1 MKKEKRTEDIFET
14 RIWAGTAVTDPYQV
28 LAEIFSASG
37 FYSLKQTVRRVI
49 ESAMSKGIY
58 DDRSPADVVLCMRW
72 VVSLIKASHILKDV
86 KRSKIEVEEKDLLN
100 PAFFACNRMFQD
112 AWMDFP
118 RYLSKKEFCN
128 PYPVFRRFFA
138 FVPLEIWLD
147 YWTGAID
154 RALCPERSTYPL
166 SELKICTQLLKL
178 IEAAHLIDVREVA
191 HVSGSLK
198 THYRGRDD
206 EEF

>member
-1 MKKEKRTEDIFET
+1 MKKQKTPDDIFET
-14 RIWAGTAVTDPYQV
+14 RIWAGTAITDPYQV
-28 LAEIFSASG
+28 LAEIFAESD
-37 FYSLKQTVRRVI
+37 FYSLKLTVQRVI

-58 DDRSPADVVLCMRW
+58 DNRPPADVLLLMRRM
-72 VVSLIKASHILKDV
+72 VSIIRAAHVLKDV
-86 KRSKIEVEEKDLLN
+86 KRSKIEVEEKELMN
-100 PAFFACNRMFQD
+100 PAFFASNRMFQD

-138 FVPLEIWLD
+138 FVPLDIWLD
-147 YWTGAID
+147 YWIKACD

-178 IEAAHLIDVREVA
+178 IEAAHLIDVREVV

-198 THYRGRDD
+198 THYRVRHD